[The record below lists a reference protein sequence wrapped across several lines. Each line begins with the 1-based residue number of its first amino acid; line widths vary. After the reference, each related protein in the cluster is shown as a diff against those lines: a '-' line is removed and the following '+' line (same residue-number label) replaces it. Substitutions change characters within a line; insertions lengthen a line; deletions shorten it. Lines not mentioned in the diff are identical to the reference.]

1 MKNVCVCIYIYTHAM
16 DAPTLSCFSA
26 LAFIGKCMRIYIQVK
41 AKRNCLKKEVLSGLA
56 AL

>member
-1 MKNVCVCIYIYTHAM
+1 MKNVCVCVHIYTRAM
-16 DAPTLSCFSA
+16 DAPTVSCFST

-41 AKRNCLKKEVLSGLA
+41 AKPNYLKKEVLSGLA

>member
-1 MKNVCVCIYIYTHAM
+1 MCVYIYIYTHAM
-16 DAPTLSCFSA
+16 DAPTLSCFST
-26 LAFIGKCMRIYIQVK
+26 LAFIGKCMRISIQVK